1 MTFTNH
7 SVTFLDES
15 EQFNKCVE
23 LISQSHPKLLLLIP
37 KCNFRVSKQVSL
49 CVYVSVCVRVCM
61 SVCVC
66 MQREKEWK
74 NKRVLFIENKK

>member
-49 CVYVSVCVRVCM
+49 CVCFRLCTSVYVCM
-61 SVCVC
+61 CVHAE
-66 MQREKEWK
+66 RE
-74 NKRVLFIENKK
+74 RVEEQKVAFHRK